1 MLELDIL
8 AVEFDDLV
16 MAKKYYVVWKGKK
29 TGVFTSW
36 DEVKQL
42 IQGVSGAKYK
52 SFTTKEEALEAFQ
65 NPEAIKSEVKNKKPR
80 YYVIWDGENSGIF
93 TDWDT
98 AQKKLKGLPRDH
110 FKTFGSKV
118 LAEKALKEGPEGYRG
133 KDFRKT
139 QDLTAEEINRIGRP
153 VEMSLAVDAACNEMT
168 GVMEYQGVW
177 TYDKEQIVFR
187 QGPYN
192 GGTNNIGE
200 FLALVH
206 ALAYFKGQKDTKFHS
221 IPIYSDSK
229 IAMGWIKARKC
240 RTKAQPSVEVKNMI
254 SRAEAWLESNQF
266 KNPILKWE
274 TKVWGEIPADFGRK

>member
-1 MLELDIL
+1 
-8 AVEFDDLV
+8 
-16 MAKKYYVVWKGKK
+16 MAKKYYVVWKGKR

-36 DEVKQL
+36 DEVKSL

-52 SFTTKEEALEAFQ
+52 SFPSKEAAEYACR
-65 NPEAIKSEVKNKKPR
+65 NPDSVKSTPKKKKPR
-80 YYVIWDGENSGIF
+80 YYVIWDGDNSGIY

-98 AQKKLKGLPRDH
+98 AQKKLKGVPRDH

-118 LAEKALKEGPEGYRG
+118 LAEKALKEGPGAYVG

-139 QDLTAEEINRIGRP
+139 QDLSVDQIKKIGEP
-153 VEMSLAVDAACNEMT
+153 IELSLTVDAACNEMT
-168 GVMEYQGVW
+168 GIMEYQGVW
-177 TYDKEQIVFR
+177 TFDRNHTLFR

-206 ALAYFKGQKDTKFHS
+206 ALAHFSKEKDPKFRNM
-221 IPIYSDSK
+221 PIYSDSK
-229 IAMGWIKARKC
+229 IAMGWIKAKKC
-240 RTKAQPSVEVKNMI
+240 RTKSTPGAEVQKLIN
-254 SRAEAWLESNQF
+254 RAEAWLAKNSFE
-266 KNPILKWE
+266 NPILKWE